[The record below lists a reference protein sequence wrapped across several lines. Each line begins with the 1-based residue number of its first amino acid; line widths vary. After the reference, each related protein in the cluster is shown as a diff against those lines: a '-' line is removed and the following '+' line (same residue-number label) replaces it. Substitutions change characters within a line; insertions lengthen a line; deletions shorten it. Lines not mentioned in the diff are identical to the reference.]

1 MWKRSSRPLPIFS
14 VVVTVLTAT
23 LLGGVLAACGEEAVA
38 APTAPP
44 GDAMLVDEAQAAALR
59 DSGALVVDVRTQQE
73 YREGHVVG
81 AQHIPVE
88 DPELWEQRVAALDPE
103 RAVVVYCRTGRRS
116 AEAATLL
123 VERGFAEVYD
133 AGGIVD
139 FTEGALP
146 LDR

>member
-1 MWKRSSRPLPIFS
+1 MWTRLLT
-14 VVVTVLTAT
+14 VVS
-23 LLGGVLAACGEEAVA
+23 LLGVAVLLTACGEDAVA
-38 APTAPP
+38 APAATE
-44 GDAMLVDEAQAAALR
+44 GEVLLVDEAEAAALR
-59 DSGALVVDVRTQQE
+59 DDGALVVDVRTQDE

-81 AQHIPVE
+81 AQHVPLE
-88 DPELWEQRVAALDPE
+88 DPELWEQRVDALDPD

-116 AEAATLL
+116 AEAAELL
-123 VERGFAEVYD
+123 VEAGFTEVYD